1 MASNPNLKVVVGADT
16 SPFQKGM
23 NQAKQGLKDFQK
35 VSDSTIN
42 SIGNAL
48 GVNISGIQQY
58 ISALG
63 GAATKFKNLGS
74 TGTGVLA
81 KLSTATKVLA
91 GGLAG
96 LGIGAAV
103 LAFKQL
109 TAEANNFKSLAI
121 GQNLK
126 VEADA
131 FRATVKQAM
140 MDVHTETGRAMAEWM
155 VNAGNTWTTIA
166 ATIRGTFANILSGSD
181 KFSAFA
187 AAKEDVREARR
198 RGKIA
203 AGLAGEIQDIKNE
216 MSDLQRV
223 WSKTEG
229 QIAADLVI
237 MSDSSESITARRQAY
252 AEVQDLIKQRYGQ
265 EAEYLKEIAIRL
277 DKINDQAGSTQAD
290 LDKANAAWAQANRA
304 AATVDQ
310 QLKSVMRIG
319 RSIESSAAAE
329 AKERQKAAAAAEKER
344 IEREKI
350 AKLHQDAESERARM
364 QQTSLAVSSDLRD
377 YRLNAPQGQLA
388 MRVQVKPELDPE
400 WQSTLEA
407 FASATQDAFEGIAS
421 TIGETIGGLFSG
433 EGGWDSLFSGFLKT
447 FGGFITKF
455 GSALMA
461 FGFAKLAL
469 ADAIKKIMDPMSAG
483 VAIAAGAALVAIGAA
498 ISSISSSFGG
508 RAGGYSSSSVAS
520 SGYSSTGAESVYSR
534 NMQVEVVGTLRANG
548 SVLEAVLSGEN
559 NRKKNVT

>member
-35 VSDSTIN
+35 VSDGVVDA
-42 SIGNAL
+42 IGNAL

-58 ISALG
+58 VSALG
-63 GAATKFKNLGS
+63 GAASKFQSLGT
-74 TGTGVLA
+74 TGTGVLS
-81 KLSTATKVLA
+81 KLAAATKGLA
-91 GGLAG
+91 GGIAG

-121 GQNLK
+121 GDYLQ
-126 VEADA
+126 VEAEA
-131 FRATVKQAM
+131 FRSTVKQAM
-140 MDVHTETGRAMAEWM
+140 MDVHTETGRAAAEWM
-155 VNAGNTWTTIA
+155 TRVSNHWTILA
-166 ATIRGTFANILSGSD
+166 SQVKGTFANILSGSD
-181 KFSAFA
+181 WMTAYAQSY
-187 AAKEDVREARR
+187 EDVQAAVQRGEEAGR
-198 RGKIA
+198 IA
-203 AGLAGEIQDIKNE
+203 VEIDDIQDR
-216 MSDLQRV
+216 MSDLSRD
-223 WSKTEG
+223 WSAYES
-229 QIAADLVI
+229 QIANALRVA
-237 MSDSSESITARRQAY
+237 SDSSETVADRQAAI
-252 AEVQDLIKQRYGQ
+252 AEAQDLINKRYYEEAMMLTAIAQR
-265 EAEYLKEIAIRL
+265 R
-277 DKINDQAGSTQAD
+277 DKMNSLAGSTQAD
-290 LDKANAAWAQANRA
+290 LDRANQAWVRANRA
-304 AATVDQ
+304 TATLEA
-310 QLKSVMRIG
+310 QLKSLNRLTK
-319 RSIESSAAAE
+319 SIDSQAAAE

-350 AKLHQDAESERARM
+350 ARLHQDAKSERARM
-364 QQTSLAVSSDLRD
+364 QQTSLAVSSDFSG